1 MLPWFCGSAVWAMLS
16 QVYLSAFS
24 VSARTRQSKMD
35 LFTRPTVGAGCNESF
50 SLPKC
55 TLNFRE
61 AGVGYIR
68 HKPLHSFQESE
79 SEGAQVSWGLD
90 LDSTDTAF
98 YLWKQVTRPSHSQ
111 GTVKHTLSFD
121 AGSNKETWGHFEF
134 FQNMS
139 FKSLLKDGN
148 CRDAKESKPSGT
160 GWKQECTLMFQDSA
174 YVPFATIPLA
184 KWPDRALHQDGEDCK
199 LTGSATGKS
208 EGY

>member
-16 QVYLSAFS
+16 QFYLNACS

-35 LFTRPTVGAGCNESF
+35 SFTCPAIGAGCNESL

-68 HKPLHSFQESE
+68 YKPLHSFQETE
-79 SEGAQVSWGLD
+79 SECSQVSWDLD
-90 LDSTDTAF
+90 LESAGLLSFLLHSIHESKSRD
-98 YLWKQVTRPSHSQ
+98 QVT
-111 GTVKHTLSFD
+111 VKGRWSTLYLFD
-121 AGSNKETWGHFEF
+121 EKSKKEMWSHFEF
-134 FQNMS
+134 FQNKS

-148 CRDAKESKPSGT
+148 CRDAKESKPNDT
-160 GWKQECTLMFQDSA
+160 GWKQKCPHMFQDSA

-184 KWPDRALHQDGEDCK
+184 KWPDRALHQDGRR
-199 LTGSATGKS
+199 L
-208 EGY
+208 

>member
-24 VSARTRQSKMD
+24 VSARTRQSKD
-35 LFTRPTVGAGCNESF
+35 GLIHTSYSCGAGCNESF

-90 LDSTDTAF
+90 LESTDTEF

-111 GTVKHTLSFD
+111 
-121 AGSNKETWGHFEF
+121 
-134 FQNMS
+134 
-139 FKSLLKDGN
+139 
-148 CRDAKESKPSGT
+148 R
-160 GWKQECTLMFQDSA
+160 
-174 YVPFATIPLA
+174 
-184 KWPDRALHQDGEDCK
+184 DGETHSIFRCEEQQRNVR
-199 LTGSATGKS
+199 SFWIFPEHVFQIPS
-208 EGY
+208 EGWQLQRCKREQTQWYRMEA